1 MPSIPSRRLVIDACV
16 AASCGGDETTYP
28 TGKNCRDFLTAVLET
43 GHRAVMTPAIADEWN
58 RHQHHYARR
67 WRRRMVARRRLEFA
81 EVNEDQHL
89 RRRLRRLAASEEQR
103 SEIDKDCHLVEAARA
118 TDHTIASLDET
129 MRRILARTS
138 ATVVELRTTV
148 WVNPDKADEDP
159 ISWLQAGAHPERQR
173 CLGFRPA
180 PNV

>member
-1 MPSIPSRRLVIDACV
+1 
-16 AASCGGDETTYP
+16 
-28 TGKNCRDFLTAVLET
+28 
-43 GHRAVMTPAIADEWN
+43 
-58 RHQHHYARR
+58 
-67 WRRRMVARRRLEFA
+67 MVARRRLEFA

-89 RRRLRRLAASEEQR
+89 RRRLRRLAASEEQC

-129 MRRILARTS
+129 MRRILARAS
-138 ATVVELRTTV
+138 VTVVELRTTV

-173 CLGFRPA
+173 CLGFRPETNA
-180 PNV
+180 